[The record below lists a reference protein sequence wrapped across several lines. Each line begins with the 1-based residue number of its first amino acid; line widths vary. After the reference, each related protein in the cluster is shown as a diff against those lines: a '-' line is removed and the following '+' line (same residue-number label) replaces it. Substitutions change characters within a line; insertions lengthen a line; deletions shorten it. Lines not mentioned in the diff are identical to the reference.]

1 MLLKAERFF
10 DKMADWIGHFCGIF
24 MILLMVNVFYNVV
37 MRYFFRSGSIGMQEL
52 EWHFFSL
59 IILFGISYALK
70 EDGHVRVDVIYD
82 RLLPKTKAAIN
93 IFGAIVFLL
102 PLSLLIATG
111 STEFVMEAYRSGEGS
126 GDPGGLPYRWLIKGI
141 IPLSF
146 YLLIFINFGFIIK
159 NINIYRSSGRISEEA

>member
-1 MLLKAERFF
+1 MLLKAEYYF
-10 DKMADWIGHFCGIF
+10 DKLADWIGHFCGI
-24 MILLMVNVFYNVV
+24 LMVIMMLNVFYNVV

-82 RLLPKTKAAIN
+82 RLQPKTRALIN
-93 IFGAIVFLL
+93 LFGAVVFLI
-102 PLSLLIATG
+102 PVSLLIATG
-111 STEFVMEAYRSGEGS
+111 STEFVLESYRSGEGS
-126 GDPGGLPYRWLIKGI
+126 GDPGGLPYRWLIKAM

-146 YLLIFINFGFIIK
+146 YLLLFINLGFIIK
-159 NINIYRSSGRISEEA
+159 NINRYRAHSRSSMEA

>member
-1 MLLKAERFF
+1 MLIKAEHFF
-10 DKMADWIGHFCGIF
+10 DKVADWIGHFCGIV
-24 MILLMVNVFYNVV
+24 MIVLMLNVFYNVV

-82 RLLPKTKAAIN
+82 RLRPKTQAAIN

-102 PLSLLIATG
+102 PLSLLIANG
-111 STEFVMEAYRSGEGS
+111 STEFVIESYRSAEAS
-126 GDPGGLPYRWLIKGI
+126 GDPGGLPFRWLIKGT

-146 YLLIFINFGFIIK
+146 YLLVFINIGFIIK
-159 NINIYRSSGRISEEA
+159 NINIYRSPGRTSEEA